1 MLVLICRSLI
11 IYIFVFIVIRL
22 MGKRQ
27 VGELQPFELVITLI
41 IADLACVPMSEL
53 TVPVLHG
60 IAPLIT
66 LLTLHFLLTLISQKS
81 LKLRKIISG
90 QAKLVITPKG
100 IDFNTLKDLNMNIN
114 DLTEALRT
122 AGYFSFE
129 DVNYAIV
136 ETNGNINVIPK
147 ASTSPVTNQDLNI
160 VKEENVLPLTL
171 ISGGKI
177 AKENLSLA
185 QLDEKFLKDELNKY
199 GLTNIKD
206 IAYCDINQH
215 GKMYIQPKF
224 SQYIIHNVNF
234 KGGGKW

>member
-1 MLVLICRSLI
+1 
-11 IYIFVFIVIRL
+11 

-147 ASTSPVTNQDLNI
+147 ASASPVTNQDLNI

>member
-1 MLVLICRSLI
+1 MLVLIFRSLI

-66 LLTLHFLLTLISQKS
+66 LLTLHFLITWLS
-81 LKLRKIISG
+81 LKSIAFRKAISG
-90 QAKLVITPKG
+90 EAKLVITPKG
-100 IDFNTLKDLNMNIN
+100 IDFNTLKELNMNIS
-114 DLTEALRT
+114 DLTEAVRT

-129 DVNYAIV
+129 DINYAIV
-136 ETNGNINVIPK
+136 ETNGTINVIPK
-147 ASTSPVTNQDLNI
+147 ANSSPLTSQDMQI
-160 VKEENVLPLTL
+160 VKEETALPLTL
-171 ISGGKI
+171 ISGGKLE
-177 AKENLSLA
+177 KDNLKLA
-185 QLDEKFLKDELNKY
+185 EIDETFLKQELKKY

-206 IAYCDINQH
+206 ITYCDINQH

-224 SQYIIHNVNF
+224 SQYIIHNVNY

>member
-1 MLVLICRSLI
+1 MLVLIFRSLI
-11 IYIFVFIVIRL
+11 IYIFVFLVIRL

-66 LLTLHFLLTLISQKS
+66 LLTLHFIITVLSLKS
-81 LKLRKIISG
+81 LKFRKIISG

-100 IDFNTLKDLNMNIN
+100 IDFNTLKDLNMNMN

-122 AGYFSFE
+122 AGYYSFE

-147 ASTSPVTNQDLNI
+147 ASASPLTSQDMQI
-160 VKEENVLPLTL
+160 VKEESSLPIIL
-171 ISGGKI
+171 ISGGKV
-177 AKENLSLA
+177 ATENLKLA
-185 QLDEKFLKDELNKY
+185 ELDQKFLKDELSKY
-199 GLTNIKD
+199 GLTSIKD

>member
-1 MLVLICRSLI
+1 
-11 IYIFVFIVIRL
+11 